1 MEEMCLI
8 SIYADNL
15 IYWFALSYCMT
26 AKQTPEKPSRY
37 WHEAFESIKGRNDVK
52 VHLLLH
58 LLHGEDYAYNI
69 AKFYRKSSIEINP
82 LCDQSQIQPIL
93 SDMEKKEFLRS
104 RNPPSVRR
112 NKKFFS
118 LNPAILQSPTGA
130 CPYHLPEGVLSI
142 RNEDVEKLFTGLEK
156 KGRPNSDQSG
166 IETFDFVTFLLA
178 ARDLAKVESDD
189 LKTDLE
195 KMPAK
200 FEPGDQARIEAADL
214 ATDLANLAQSIDT
227 YIAEVWRLEREKR
240 RINSLKYNVVA
251 YVAPRKE

>member
-1 MEEMCLI
+1 
-8 SIYADNL
+8 
-15 IYWFALSYCMT
+15 
-26 AKQTPEKPSRY
+26 
-37 WHEAFESIKGRNDVK
+37 
-52 VHLLLH
+52 
-58 LLHGEDYAYNI
+58 DYAYNI

-104 RNPPSVRR
+104 RNPPSVIR

-142 RNEDVEKLFTGLEK
+142 RNEDVEKLFAGLEK

-178 ARDLAKVESDD
+178 ARDL
-189 LKTDLE
+189 
-195 KMPAK
+195 
-200 FEPGDQARIEAADL
+200 ARIEAADL